1 MINDE
6 HSLTINDCHSEV
18 SATVRRILNQ
28 IKHTSDSFASTH
40 KLQIENLNAFLAG
53 AASNPQ
59 PILDA
64 LYCHPGV
71 DIQTLLNTNSLK
83 KFKKKISQVPPVITM
98 TELESRKTSRIFQRG
113 PNQEQKVPFY
123 RYFDTATS
131 PLSPLRPELIEQLTC
146 ADGSSPIEKSYFN
159 RGHFEDQMTL
169 YLGDLN
175 LHWTDKFSQQHIFIA
190 NKFSSS
196 YKLPF
201 VPHSFTAR
209 TNIPS
214 RILAVTY
221 IGPIANSEFTALAKK
236 LTLDE
241 LCSVLDEYNPANSRE
256 VLDGESVVTNK
267 PLQVSEKISDTS
279 TSVRLLNGIPGQPNS
294 AISLLIVSL
303 CEPLVLSPSPNY
315 QWIFNCSETSVE
327 VTWAS
332 NKFHLTPDSSMS
344 VAPNIEL
351 KFQNQ
356 NLRSAII
363 ACFSARAG
371 DGDPFMHAKKIL
383 EHVGPEAISRIQH
396 ETNQWFD

>member
-1 MINDE
+1 MVNDE
-6 HSLTINDCHSEV
+6 PNLTIDDCHSDV

-28 IKHTSDSFASTH
+28 IKHTPDSFASIY
-40 KLQIENLNAFLAG
+40 KLQIENLNSFLAD

-64 LYCHPGV
+64 LYSHPGV
-71 DIQTLLNTNSLK
+71 DIQTLLNTTSLR
-83 KFKKKISQVPPVITM
+83 KFEKKISQVPAVITM

-113 PNQEQKVPFY
+113 PTQEQKVPFY

-131 PLSPLRPELIEQLTC
+131 PLSPFRPELIEQLTY
-146 ADGSSPIEKSYFN
+146 ADGSSPIDKSYFN

-201 VPHSFTAR
+201 VPHTFTTR
-209 TNIPS
+209 TNIPT

-221 IGPIANSEFTALAKK
+221 IGPIANIEFISFAKK

-241 LCSVLDEYNPANSRE
+241 LCSELSKYNPGIDRE
-256 VLDGESVVTNK
+256 ILDGDSVITNK
-267 PLQVSEKISDTS
+267 PPQVSEKISDTS
-279 TSVRLLNGIPGQPNS
+279 TSVRILNGIPGQPNS
-294 AISLLIVSL
+294 SISLLFVSL
-303 CEPLVLSPSPNY
+303 FEPLVLSPSPNY
-315 QWIFNCSETSVE
+315 QWIFNFSETIVE
-327 VTWAS
+327 ATWAS
-332 NKFHLTPDSSMS
+332 NKFHLTPGSSMS
-344 VAPNIEL
+344 VAPNLEL

-356 NLRSAII
+356 NLATAII

-371 DGDPFMHAKKIL
+371 EGDPFMHAKKIL